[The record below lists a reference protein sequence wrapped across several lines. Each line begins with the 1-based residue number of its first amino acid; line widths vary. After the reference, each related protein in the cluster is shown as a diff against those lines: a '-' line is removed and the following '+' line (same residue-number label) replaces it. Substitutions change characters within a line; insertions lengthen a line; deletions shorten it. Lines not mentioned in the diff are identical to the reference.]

1 MLANSNV
8 APETDVSHYRFL
20 SLRYNLK
27 PLYIERTNGNV
38 GCGELDSVFF
48 FCVCVCLVVKNR
60 QTLALANCAN
70 SEIKLTYDAPT
81 IM

>member
-1 MLANSNV
+1 MLGNSNV
-8 APETDVSHYRFL
+8 APETGVNHYRFL

-38 GCGELDSVFF
+38 GCEELDSVF
-48 FCVCVCLVVKNR
+48 FCVCVCLVGKNR
-60 QTLALANCAN
+60 QTLAFANCAN